1 MQVRERE
8 LSGPASAGGHGGE
21 GEKIGAIWKTIAKRE
36 ILHNLYSLR
45 FLLSLVLVIG
55 VMAAGSL
62 SYGRRQAAALANYRE
77 ARAESIKTMREDAQ
91 ITATRLATRPRPF
104 DLRPRDDGFIDDA
117 KEKYLPNAIIYSAFN
132 VFSVRSTNRS
142 ANPLLAKYDELTWA
156 FVAAL
161 LVSFVA
167 LLFTFDAV
175 SGEKEAKTLSLE
187 LANPV
192 PRSALLGGKYASAVA
207 SVTAIVAVGAIVS
220 LLILVATGAAALG
233 GATALEAAAFV
244 AAAALLAAV
253 MAAFGLLCSVAARS
267 SNVSLL
273 LALCVWLLVAVVI
286 PNSSGF
292 IAKTAF
298 PIEKAE
304 AVQKKVDK
312 AFDDLNKAAP
322 PGSWMSQSNNPFL
335 PQHELRAN
343 LQRKRLEAEKAIRD
357 DYYRSMFRQFE
368 RTRHVTAVSP
378 AASFGYVAEALVG
391 GGYARFRKAWD
402 GMHAYQGQFQ
412 QWFVALDA
420 KDPKSPHWYNP
431 NEDIS
436 TTREK
441 VSFEVVPQ
449 FDERPMSAGERGRA
463 ALPYAAVMAA
473 MACLAYA
480 AAYGLF
486 IRYDVR

>member
-1 MQVRERE
+1 
-8 LSGPASAGGHGGE
+8 
-21 GEKIGAIWKTIAKRE
+21 
-36 ILHNLYSLR
+36 
-45 FLLSLVLVIG
+45 
-55 VMAAGSL
+55 MAAGSL
-62 SYGRRQAAALANYRE
+62 SYGRCQAAALANYRE
-77 ARAESIKTMREDAQ
+77 ARAQSLKTMQEDAQ
-91 ITATRLATRPRPF
+91 VNATRLAVRRRAF
-104 DLRPRDDGFIDDA
+104 DLRPRDNAFIDDA
-117 KEKYLPNAIIYSAFN
+117 KEKYLPNALIFSAWN
-132 VFSVRSTNRS
+132 VFGVRSTNQS

-175 SGEKEAKTLSLE
+175 SGEKETKTLSLA

-192 PRSALLGGKYASAVA
+192 SRSTLLFGKYVSAVA
-207 SVTAIVAVGAIVS
+207 SVTAIVAVGVIVS
-220 LLILVATGAAALG
+220 LLTLIATGAAGLSAP
-233 GATALEAAAFV
+233 AALEAAVFV

-273 LALCVWLLVAVVI
+273 LALCVWLLFAVVV
-286 PNSSGF
+286 PNSSGV

-304 AVQKKVDK
+304 AVQKKVEK

-343 LQRKRLEAEKAIRD
+343 LQRKRMAAEKAIRD
-357 DYYRSMFRQFE
+357 EYYLTMFRQFE
-368 RTRHVTAVSP
+368 RTRSVTSISP
-378 AASFGYVAEALVG
+378 AASFGYAAEALVG

-402 GMHAYQGQFQ
+402 GLHTYQGQFQ
-412 QWFVALDA
+412 QWFVTLDA

-431 NEDIS
+431 NEDVS

-441 VSFEVVPQ
+441 VSFDIVPQ
-449 FDERPMSAGERGRA
+449 FTERPMLFGDRIRFAFPYVLAMILA
-463 ALPYAAVMAA
+463 A
-473 MACLAYA
+473 CF
-480 AAYGLF
+480 AYGLSFLLF

>member
-1 MQVRERE
+1 MRAAMWKV
-8 LSGPASAGGHGGE
+8 
-21 GEKIGAIWKTIAKRE
+21 IGKRE

-62 SYGRRQAAALANYRE
+62 SYGRRQAAAMANYGE
-77 ARAESIKTMREDAQ
+77 ARALSIKTMQEDGQ
-91 ITATRLATRPRPF
+91 VNVSRLAVRRRAF
-104 DLRPRDDGFIDDA
+104 DLRPRDNAFIDDA
-117 KEKYLPNAIIYSAFN
+117 KEKYLPNAVIFSAWN
-132 VFSVRSTNRS
+132 VFGVRSTNES

-167 LLFTFDAV
+167 LLFTFDAI
-175 SGEKEAKTLSLE
+175 SGEKETKTLALE

-192 PRSALLGGKYASAVA
+192 PRSALLGGKFVSAVA
-207 SVTAIVAVGAIVS
+207 SVTAIAAVGALVS
-220 LLILVATGAAALG
+220 LLILIATGAAGMSAR
-233 GATALEAAAFV
+233 TALETLAFV
-244 AAAALLAAV
+244 GAAALLAAV
-253 MAAFGLLCSVAARS
+253 MAAFGLLCSVLARS

-273 LALCVWLLVAVVI
+273 LALCVWLLFAVVI

-304 AVQKKVDK
+304 AVQKRVDK

-343 LQRKRLEAEKAIRD
+343 LLKKRMAAEKAIRD
-357 DYYRSMFRQFE
+357 DYYRTMFRQFE
-368 RTRHVTAVSP
+368 RTRSLTAISP
-378 AASFGYVAEALVG
+378 AASFGYAAEALVG
-391 GGYARFRKAWD
+391 GGYARFRKVWD
-402 GMHAYQGQFQ
+402 DIRIYQGQLS

-436 TTREK
+436 TTRTK
-441 VSFEVVPQ
+441 VSFDIVPQ
-449 FDERPMSAGERGRA
+449 FAERPMSAGERGRA
-463 ALPYAAVMAA
+463 ALPYAAVIAI
-473 MACLAYA
+473 MACFAYGAAYA
-480 AAYGLF
+480 RF
-486 IRYDVR
+486 IKYDVR

>member
-1 MQVRERE
+1 M
-8 LSGPASAGGHGGE
+8 
-21 GEKIGAIWKTIAKRE
+21 WKVIATRE

-77 ARAESIKTMREDAQ
+77 ARAQSLRTMQEDDQ
-91 ITATRLATRPRPF
+91 INATRLAVRRRPF
-104 DLRPRDDGFIDDA
+104 DLRPRDNAFIDDA
-117 KEKYLPNAIIYSAFN
+117 KEKYLPNALIFSAWN
-132 VFSVRSTNRS
+132 VFGVRSTNQS

-161 LVSFVA
+161 LVSFIA

-175 SGEKEAKTLSLE
+175 SGEKETKTLSLE
-187 LANPV
+187 LANSV
-192 PRSALLGGKYASAVA
+192 ARSAILAGKYASAVA
-207 SVTAIVAVGAIVS
+207 SVTAIVAIGVVVS
-220 LLILVATGAAALG
+220 LLILIATGAAGLNVV
-233 GATALEAAAFV
+233 TALEAAAFV
-244 AAAALLAAV
+244 GAAGLLGAA

-273 LALCVWLLVAVVI
+273 LALCVWLLFSVVV
-286 PNSSGF
+286 PNSSGI

-304 AVQKKVDK
+304 AVQKKVDS

-322 PGSWMSQSNNPFL
+322 PGSWSSNGSNPFT
-335 PQHELRAN
+335 PVHELRAN
-343 LQRKRLEAEKAIRD
+343 LQRKRMAAEKAIRD
-357 DYYRSMFRQFE
+357 DYYRTMFRQFE
-368 RTRHVTAVSP
+368 RTRDVTSISP
-378 AASFGYVAEALVG
+378 PASFASVMEAVVG
-391 GGYARFRKAWD
+391 GGYARFRVVWE
-402 GMHAYQGQFQ
+402 GLHAYQGQFQ

-431 NEDIS
+431 NEDVS

-441 VSFEVVPQ
+441 VSFDIVPQ
-449 FDERPMSAGERGRA
+449 FTERPMLFGDRIRFAFPYVLAMILA
-463 ALPYAAVMAA
+463 A
-473 MACLAYA
+473 CF
-480 AAYGLF
+480 AYGLSFLLF